1 MFTRTRLGGSS
12 ERGFT
17 VIELLVV
24 VIIIGML
31 LAIAVPSYIGF
42 RDRAANNEA
51 KSNLRA
57 ALPAAGAY
65 HADNGSYTGMDTAA
79 LLAIDSNLSPTLTVA
94 ETTESSFCLADTVNG
109 KTWSV
114 LGPGPSSATGF
125 VPNGDCSGAS

>member
-1 MFTRTRLGGSS
+1 MFTRTRLGESS

-24 VIIIGML
+24 IIIIGML

-51 KSNLRA
+51 KTNLRA
-57 ALPAAGAY
+57 ALPAAEAY
-65 HADNGSYTGMDTAA
+65 NEDNGSYASMDEAS
-79 LLAIDSNLSPTLTVA
+79 LREIDSSLSSTLTVVRSSG
-94 ETTESSFCLADTVNG
+94 SSFCLAETVNG

-114 LGPGPSSATGF
+114 LGPNPSSATGF

>member
-1 MFTRTRLGGSS
+1 MFTRTRLGESS

-24 VIIIGML
+24 IIIIGML

-51 KSNLRA
+51 KTNLRA
-57 ALPAAGAY
+57 ALPAAEAY
-65 HADNGSYTGMDTAA
+65 NEDNGSYASMDEAS
-79 LLAIDSNLSPTLTVA
+79 LREIDSSLSSTLSVVRSSS
-94 ETTESSFCLADTVNG
+94 SSFCLAENVNG

-114 LGPGPSSATGF
+114 LGPNPSSATGF